1 MSNTNGA
8 REDRSSRAGDTL
20 IIHRFEPVSVAN
32 GPGRRAVLWVQG
44 CGLGCPGC
52 FNPETHAFDAGER
65 WTSAEAVERVLAVKG
80 IEGLTISGGEPA
92 YQHRALATMLEELRA
107 KRSLSVLVFS
117 GLTWEEL
124 QRVPG
129 IDRFLG
135 LIDVLIAGRYD
146 QTKRIAGGLIGSANK
161 TVHYL
166 TDRYTPEDL
175 ARVPQAEVIV
185 DTNGEIRL
193 SGIDP
198 LEW

>member
-1 MSNTNGA
+1 MSENNRA
-8 REDRSSRAGDTL
+8 RAENSARASYL
-20 IIHRFEPVSVAN
+20 QIHRFEPVSVAN

-65 WTSAEAVERVLAVKG
+65 WTPTEAVERVLAVKG

-92 YQHRALATMLEELRA
+92 YQHRALAAMLEELRV
-107 KRSLSVLVFS
+107 KSSLSVLVFS

-129 IDRFLG
+129 IEHFLG

-146 QTKRIAGGLIGSANK
+146 ETQRIAGGLIGSANK

-166 TDRYTPEDL
+166 TDRYTPENL

>member
-1 MSNTNGA
+1 MSDINNA
-8 REDRSSRAGDTL
+8 RADRSARANGL
-20 IIHRFEPVSVAN
+20 QIHRFEPVSVAN

-52 FNPETHAFDAGER
+52 FNPETHSFDAGER
-65 WTSAEAVERVLAVKG
+65 WTPSEAVERVLAVKD

-92 YQHRALATMLEELRA
+92 YQHRALAAMLEELRA
-107 KRSLSVLVFS
+107 KSGLSVLVFS

-129 IDRFLG
+129 IEPFLS
-135 LIDVLIAGRYD
+135 LVDVLIAGRYD
-146 QTKRIAGGLIGSANK
+146 HAQRIAGGLIGSANK

-166 TDRYTPEDL
+166 SDRYTPEDL

>member
-1 MSNTNGA
+1 
-8 REDRSSRAGDTL
+8 
-20 IIHRFEPVSVAN
+20 
-32 GPGRRAVLWVQG
+32 
-44 CGLGCPGC
+44 
-52 FNPETHAFDAGER
+52 
-65 WTSAEAVERVLAVKG
+65 
-80 IEGLTISGGEPA
+80 
-92 YQHRALATMLEELRA
+92 
-107 KRSLSVLVFS
+107 VLVFS

-129 IDRFLG
+129 IEHFLG

-146 QTKRIAGGLIGSANK
+146 QTRRIAGGLIGSNNK

-166 TDRYTPEDL
+166 TDRYTTEDL
-175 ARVPQAEVIV
+175 AHVPQAEVIV

>member
-1 MSNTNGA
+1 MSDNNPA
-8 REDRSSRAGDTL
+8 RSDRPDRASIL
-20 IIHRFEPVSVAN
+20 QIHRFEPVSVAN

-65 WTSAEAVERVLAVKG
+65 WAPSEAVERVLAVNG

-92 YQHRALATMLEELRA
+92 YQHRALATMLEEMRS
-107 KRSLSVLVFS
+107 KSSLSVLVFS

-129 IDRFLG
+129 IERFLSQ
-135 LIDVLIAGRYD
+135 IDVLIDGRYD
-146 QTKRIAGGLIGSANK
+146 QTRRIAGGLIGSSNK

-175 ARVPQAEVIV
+175 ARVPQAEVILGP
-185 DTNGEIRL
+185 DGEIRL